1 LITPDQISS
10 KYENRKDEEQKF
22 TGDKLDK
29 LERQKQTYL
38 LDLQGFQNKEISEK
52 LHVSLSTIEKDLNDI
67 REESKEW
74 FKKISKSGLAK
85 SLVDAVLQI
94 DYAQKELWSLYR
106 EETQKQIKI
115 KILNL
120 IIDSSLKKKG
130 LFWNSNQKPSF
141 HGLGVD

>member
-1 LITPDQISS
+1 LNTPEDIPQ
-10 KYENRKDEEQKF
+10 KYENRKDEEQKL
-22 TGDKLDK
+22 TGDKLNK

-94 DYAQKELWSLYR
+94 DYAQKELWNLYR
-106 EETQKQIKI
+106 EESQKQIKI